1 MTSGADRTVDY
12 RFRRMLDRG
21 EWIVSVELDP
31 PPGLSAEG
39 RLAVAAALREAG
51 VDCID
56 VGDSPLASV
65 RMSPLSFAVAAQER
79 VGVEAIIH
87 FTSRDRNLMAL
98 QSDLLGAHM
107 LGLRSVI
114 ALSGDP
120 PSLGRYANAKAVWD
134 VKAEGLIE
142 LIAGLNVGVDSAGT
156 PLDGKAEFT
165 IATAANPNNPDLEA
179 ELVRMRS
186 KAERGAH
193 LFMTQPCYD
202 AGVVERFLEKA
213 QPIGR
218 PVILGVMP
226 LVSGRNA
233 RYMATEVPGDHG
245 AGGDRRADGSGR
257 RRRGRVGPGDRAA
270 LHRARALVV
279 RGHLS
284 DPPPGQDGRGG
295 AVGGRTARGRGKGVR
310 EGTRGAF
317 TGLKS
322 LVLWRDFDAEAFR
335 TAQAGDRLLFMVVAA
350 PWSNESHRFLAGL
363 TRAPR
368 VAATLNNSYVPVLV
382 DAEERLDIAGRYLS
396 AGMPTLAL
404 VHASGEVLWAGAPLE
419 PEALLALLAKVQA
432 YCVQNRREL
441 LERVRA
447 AREEQVRAQVP
458 NEEAQTNKLTSG
470 LMAAQ
475 VRQALAAFDPEHH
488 GFCTEFGFGGPKY
501 PHLETI
507 DLLLL
512 AGPEVDPVRARATV
526 KTALEALLTRGLWD
540 QSEGG
545 LQQCARER
553 DWSQVVRVKRLED
566 NGMLLRTLCTAAA
579 IYSDAA
585 LRDRARAV
593 LQALPGDL
601 PRRRLSLRRQPVCAR
616 CRGRGGGVG
625 RRWGGGRRTRMP

>member
-1 MTSGADRTVDY
+1 M
-12 RFRRMLDRG
+12 
-21 EWIVSVELDP
+21 
-31 PPGLSAEG
+31 
-39 RLAVAAALREAG
+39 
-51 VDCID
+51 
-56 VGDSPLASV
+56 
-65 RMSPLSFAVAAQER
+65 
-79 VGVEAIIH
+79 
-87 FTSRDRNLMAL
+87 
-98 QSDLLGAHM
+98 
-107 LGLRSVI
+107 
-114 ALSGDP
+114 
-120 PSLGRYANAKAVWD
+120 
-134 VKAEGLIE
+134 
-142 LIAGLNVGVDSAGT
+142 
-156 PLDGKAEFT
+156 
-165 IATAANPNNPDLEA
+165 
-179 ELVRMRS
+179 
-186 KAERGAH
+186 
-193 LFMTQPCYD
+193 
-202 AGVVERFLEKA
+202 
-213 QPIGR
+213 
-218 PVILGVMP
+218 
-226 LVSGRNA
+226 
-233 RYMATEVPGDHG
+233 
-245 AGGDRRADGSGR
+245 
-257 RRRGRVGPGDRAA
+257 
-270 LHRARALVV
+270 
-279 RGHLS
+279 
-284 DPPPGQDGRGG
+284 
-295 AVGGRTARGRGKGVR
+295 R

-350 PWSNESHRFLAGL
+350 P
-363 TRAPR
+363 
-368 VAATLNNSYVPVLV
+368 LNNSYVPVLV
-382 DAEERLDIAGRYLS
+382 DAEERLDIAERYLS

-458 NEEAQTNKLTSG
+458 NEEAQRKKLTSG

-566 NGMLLRTLCTAAA
+566 NAMLLRTLCTAAA

-593 LQALPGDL
+593 LQALPAIFPGEGSAFAASRYAPAAADGAAAWAVDGAVATDANAVMASALLTASWALDEPAAQARGAGLVDFLWDHYVTPDHRVAHRWWVGQAGTFGLLGDVVPL
-601 PRRRLSLRRQPVCAR
+601 GLALLDAFEVTGEPRYSDRAQALFDEAVKRFKQSGGGFWDIEQQAQAPGRLKYRRRLLSLNSLMAEWAARLALLNRNQWYRDCALEALAEFAGTRAQHGLAASRLAAVGQRLLTDPPVFVVTGERMHPTVQQLHAAALR
-616 CRGRGGGVG
+616 VPVPGRVAQILDPI
-625 RRWGGGRRTRMP
+625 RDLELLKRFDLPQKRTPRLFVCCKEQTDGPFETVDAVQTLAQTAA